1 MILTQEDEGGR
12 VTAKVDEQQV
22 RPSYE
27 GGKVEQLVRTLYERE
42 KVIFNTFVDFWRME
56 RLKNRNGVRQLRSID
71 NSTTK
76 RFLNVGSYEIAE

>member
-1 MILTQEDEGGR
+1 

-27 GGKVEQLVRTLYERE
+27 GRKVEQLVRTLYERE

-56 RLKNRNGVRQLRSID
+56 RLKNRNGVRELRSIG